1 MDIKTYVINLARR
14 KDRLTELIIP
24 FDYEVF
30 EATDG
35 YELYK
40 DTDYTN
46 NKKGHLGCLTSHKRL
61 LTKIYESDLDYC
73 LVFEDD
79 VDLCD
84 DFLEKLKQV
93 IKEAPEDWDLIY
105 LGGWNV
111 NDKIQY
117 SEHLDIA
124 EKVYTTHSYL
134 VRRKFI
140 PKLLTE
146 LDQMNS
152 YKVDV
157 AFSNIQKDNNCF
169 IASPV
174 LGWQRP
180 GFSDI
185 VNKVTNNTH
194 LL

>member
-1 MDIKTYVINLARR
+1 MI
-14 KDRLTELIIP
+14 
-24 FDYEVF
+24 
-30 EATDG
+30 
-35 YELYK
+35 
-40 DTDYTN
+40 
-46 NKKGHLGCLTSHKRL
+46 
-61 LTKIYESDLDYC
+61 
-73 LVFEDD
+73 
-79 VDLCD
+79 
-84 DFLEKLKQV
+84 FLEKLKQV

-174 LGWQRP
+174 LCWQRP